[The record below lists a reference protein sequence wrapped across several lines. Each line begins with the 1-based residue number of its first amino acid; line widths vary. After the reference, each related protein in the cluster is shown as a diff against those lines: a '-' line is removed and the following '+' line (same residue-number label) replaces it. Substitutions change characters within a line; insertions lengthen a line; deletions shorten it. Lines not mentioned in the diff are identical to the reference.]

1 MKLML
6 VTLLAVASV
15 AAAPRPKP
23 SIVLVHGAFADASSW
38 AKVIPILERDGYE
51 VTAVQIPL
59 TSLPDD
65 VATARRVIDAQ
76 RGPVVVV
83 GHSYGGVVIT
93 GAAAGNSNVK
103 SLVYVA
109 AFAPDADEPIT
120 AAASK
125 FTPPPANAALVPD
138 AAGFL
143 YIDRAKFHDVFCND
157 LTTPEARILAVTQK
171 PVNGSV
177 FGATVASA
185 AWKTIPSWYIVS
197 TQDRAINPDLE
208 RFYAKRANAKT
219 TELMSSHVPFLSR
232 PRDVVKVIE
241 EAAEPAKN

>member
-6 VTLLAVASV
+6 FAALALASV
-15 AAAPRPKP
+15 ATAPRPKP

-59 TSLPDD
+59 TALADD
-65 VATARRVIDAQ
+65 IATAKRVIEAQ
-76 RGPVVVV
+76 KGPVVVV

-93 GAAAGNSNVK
+93 GAAADNPHVK

-109 AFAPDADEPIT
+109 AFAPDANEPIT
-120 AAASK
+120 ATASK
-125 FTPPPANAALVPD
+125 FPPPPANDAFVPD

-143 YIDRAKFHDVFCND
+143 YIDRAKFHHVFCND
-157 LTTPEARILAVTQK
+157 LTTPEARVLAATQK
-171 PVNGSV
+171 PVSGSV
-177 FGATVASA
+177 FAATVPTA
-185 AWKTIPSWYIVS
+185 AWRTVPSWYIVS
-197 TQDRAINPDLE
+197 SQDRAIHPDLE

-219 TELMSSHVPFLSR
+219 TELVSSHVPFLSR

-241 EAAEPAKN
+241 EAAQ